1 MEYSSWWVKKVCTNV
16 GKQARHFSYSFLTKN
31 KNDLL
36 NFTIQLIDSNSKDI
50 EFIDGKN
57 KFLTINFLIEFLI

>member
-1 MEYSSWWVKKVCTNV
+1 MCTNV
-16 GKQARHFSYSFLTKN
+16 SKQARHFSYNFLTKN

-36 NFTIQLIDSNSKDI
+36 NFTVQLIDLNSKDI
-50 EFIDGKN
+50 EFIDGKK

>member
-1 MEYSSWWVKKVCTNV
+1 MCTNV
-16 GKQARHFSYSFLTKN
+16 GKQARHFSYNFLTKN

-36 NFTIQLIDSNSKDI
+36 NFTVQLIDLNSKDI
-50 EFIDGKN
+50 EFIDGKK